1 MGASWQGTWR
11 GQVTYR
17 PTQDQALPPGLC
29 SLWGAKRK
37 TKPRIQTWKRKLRP
51 VGDCRSLVLFL
62 GAAVAG
68 ELLSSL
74 AEFSWLVPALM
85 LSSPFCGRIF
95 RSLKV
100 DRGLWLIPVY
110 NFYFLWVLKYCF
122 SRQRIKIEGRV
133 VKTCECLWLLL
144 KGMLYKIIMFLRSAP
159 SGILSWILPPSHLI

>member
-1 MGASWQGTWR
+1 MKGSSYLSPHSRPGSSSRPLFVVRSKTQNKTKNTNLKKKIEASGRWQG
-11 GQVTYR
+11 
-17 PTQDQALPPGLC
+17 
-29 SLWGAKRK
+29 
-37 TKPRIQTWKRKLRP
+37 
-51 VGDCRSLVLFL
+51 SLVLFL
-62 GAAVAG
+62 GAAVAS

-110 NFYFLWVLKYCF
+110 NFYFLWVLKYRF

-133 VKTCECLWLLL
+133 VKPCECLWLLL